1 MINPYSSL
9 VHTCVVYI
17 LTPVTAMPIYHRIPL
32 IPTISILCTKIDF
45 ETAPVTSCT
54 GQQNFPPSCNFPS
67 FQNLARD
74 LAARQ
79 DLPVSDPLL
88 VFSDK
93 CLGQEL
99 MPAFAVLP
107 QKSRLCPLSCGR
119 ASVSWSDIQPLLFLR
134 RLNGFEETPGGSEQI
149 MKRNL
154 STLSL
159 KIFNSLDRCEL
170 LPVWR
175 LKSRP
180 R

>member
-1 MINPYSSL
+1 MLGQATPYHVFKLQAWEGDKNSVINTMINPYSSL

-54 GQQNFPPSCNFPS
+54 GQQNFPPSCKFPS
-67 FQNLARD
+67 FQNLARA
-74 LAARQ
+74 LAAKQ

-107 QKSRLCPLSCGR
+107 QKSRLCPLSC
-119 ASVSWSDIQPLLFLR
+119 
-134 RLNGFEETPGGSEQI
+134 
-149 MKRNL
+149 
-154 STLSL
+154 
-159 KIFNSLDRCEL
+159 RCIGQLE
-170 LPVWR
+170 
-175 LKSRP
+175 
-180 R
+180 